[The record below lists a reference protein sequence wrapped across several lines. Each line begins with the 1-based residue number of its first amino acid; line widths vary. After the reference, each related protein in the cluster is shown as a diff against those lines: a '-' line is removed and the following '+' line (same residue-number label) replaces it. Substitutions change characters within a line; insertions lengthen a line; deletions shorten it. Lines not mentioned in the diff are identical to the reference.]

1 MKNIRLLL
9 ALAVAS
15 FLTAALVNAEEPKK
29 QEAKKAGTEAKC
41 CLKAEKNGEKCTHEC
56 CVAAAK
62 DHMNCEKCGGKNEPK
77 K

>member
-1 MKNIRLLL
+1 MKSIRLLL

-15 FLTAALVNAEEPKK
+15 LLTASFVKAED
-29 QEAKKAGTEAKC
+29 AKKDEGKAKC
-41 CLKAEKNGEKCTHEC
+41 CLKAEKKGEKCSHDC

-62 DHMNCEKCGGKNEPK
+62 EGKNCEKCGGKNEPAAK